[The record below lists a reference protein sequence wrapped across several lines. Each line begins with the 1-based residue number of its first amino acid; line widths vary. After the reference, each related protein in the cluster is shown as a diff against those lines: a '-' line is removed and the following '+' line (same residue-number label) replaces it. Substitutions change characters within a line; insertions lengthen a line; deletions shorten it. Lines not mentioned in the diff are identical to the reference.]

1 MGTNLSLTCLC
12 QVLLT
17 TPYPPAL
24 DLGGDASR
32 GSQEQV
38 GKL

>member
-1 MGTNLSLTCLC
+1 MGTNLSLPCLY

-17 TPYPPAL
+17 PLSPPAP
-24 DLGGDASR
+24 GSGR